1 MARSIGDIALTALT
15 LLVAESQPSN
25 KDLLIRLIVNLIT
38 ES

>member
-1 MARSIGDIALTALT
+1 MIRSIGDAALTALT
-15 LLVAESQPSN
+15 LLVAESQPAN